1 MSAVMVV
8 ATLVA
13 AAFAIYL
20 IHKDGYDMGREHGRN
35 EQEKR
40 SEYTSNER

>member
-1 MSAVMVV
+1 MSAVLVV

-20 IHKDGYDMGREHGRN
+20 IHKDGYELGREHGRN
-35 EQEKR
+35 ERK
-40 SEYTSNER
+40 